1 MNLTVSKNVVYIPKA
16 WGNDKAEEKE
26 QIKIRY
32 DVLTAVEME
41 DVVVNKPKDTE
52 LFKRFVTDINNLTWD
67 GIPVETADGV
77 LEIPGSY
84 GLVSEVAQEIV
95 GRSLLKDVEKNV
107 L

>member
-1 MNLTVSKNVVYIPKA
+1 MNLTVSKNVIYIPKA
-16 WGNDKAEEKE
+16 LGNDKMEEHA
-26 QIKIRY
+26 QIKIRFN
-32 DVLTAVEME
+32 VLTAVEME
-41 DVVVNKPKDTE
+41 EVVINKPKDTE
-52 LFKRFVTDINNLTWD
+52 LFKRFVTGIENLSWD

-84 GLVSEVAQEIV
+84 ALVSEVAQEIV